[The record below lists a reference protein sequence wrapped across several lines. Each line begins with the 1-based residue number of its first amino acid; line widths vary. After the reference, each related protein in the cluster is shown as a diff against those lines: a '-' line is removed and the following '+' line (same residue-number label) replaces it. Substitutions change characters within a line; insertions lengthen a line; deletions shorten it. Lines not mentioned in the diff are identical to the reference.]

1 MMAAGLSQYGG
12 GDGSI
17 ATFVHSTPIAWD
29 MEIHRDSVNLVMTL
43 SVLIPVW
50 MMIVWII
57 RSSARKMDCAGW
69 SDLDELES
77 GCEVKNSTSP
87 MHPLC

>member
-17 ATFVHSTPIAWD
+17 ATFVHSTPFAWD

-43 SVLIPVW
+43 QCTHSTVDDDSLDNS
-50 MMIVWII
+50 II
-57 RSSARKMDCAGW
+57 GEKMDCAGW